1 MNFRRLLLI
10 VLCLAP
16 LAAWQMA
23 SAATPDV
30 VVVMPAERSI
40 PLQEALQA
48 LEAELVRGGRSRPD
62 LAVISV
68 KDLPTLIKAPP
79 KLIISLGSSA
89 AQAVAE
95 SSARA
100 PILFAMLPQQTF
112 ENIRAEA
119 KALPPVSAIY
129 LNQSAKRQM
138 TLLRLALP
146 QSQRIALLLGPS
158 SRLAEARWKSTATES
173 GYQLA
178 VAYVEQEETLHG
190 SLQKVLT
197 GADVLLAVADPQV
210 FNANTIQNILLT
222 SFRARVPLLAF
233 SPAYVKAGALLA
245 IYSTPAQI
253 GTQAGAIARD
263 FLLRKSLPPPQH
275 AADFTVTVN
284 LPVAN
289 ALGLNLDENA
299 LNLRLRQLEKAP

>member
-16 LAAWQMA
+16 LAAWQTA

-30 VVVMPAERSI
+30 VVVMPDERSV

-48 LEAELVRGGRSRPD
+48 LEAELVSGGRSRTD

-68 KDLPTLIKAPP
+68 KDLPTLAKAPP
-79 KLIISLGSSA
+79 KLLISLGSSA

-95 SSARA
+95 SSAKV
-100 PILFAMLPQQTF
+100 PILFALLPQQTF
-112 ENIRAEA
+112 ENIRAQG
-119 KALPPVSAIY
+119 KALPPVSALY
-129 LNQSAKRQM
+129 LNQSAKRQLA
-138 TLLRLALP
+138 LLRLALP
-146 QSQRIALLLGPS
+146 HSQRIALLLGSASQPT
-158 SRLAEARWKSTATES
+158 EQRWRNAAQEN
-173 GYQLA
+173 GFQLA
-178 VAYVEQEETLHG
+178 VAHVEQEETLRA
-190 SLQKVLT
+190 SLQNVLA

-245 IYSTPAQI
+245 VYSTPTQI
-253 GTQAGAIARD
+253 GIQTAAIARD
-263 FLLRKSLPPPQH
+263 FLRRQILPPPQH
-275 AADFTVTVN
+275 TADFTVSVN

-299 LNLRLRQLEKAP
+299 LKLRLRQLEKTP